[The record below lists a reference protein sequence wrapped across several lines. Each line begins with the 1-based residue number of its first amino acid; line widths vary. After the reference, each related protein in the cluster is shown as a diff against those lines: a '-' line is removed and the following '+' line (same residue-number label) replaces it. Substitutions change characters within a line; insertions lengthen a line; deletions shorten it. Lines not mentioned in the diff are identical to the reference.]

1 MSGLSSSPNARESS
15 EPVNELL
22 QALPPLVS
30 RGLVYLLVAILLSAL
45 LYSFFGRVNEIVTAR
60 ATMTPQG
67 LDRPVQSTIAGRVAR
82 ITVREGDAVQGGQV
96 LIYLDTA
103 EADAQLERA
112 QRELEIRQGQLQEQL
127 AAAADS
133 LPVAEA
139 RARVAQA
146 QADLVTAQR
155 ALDAGMIVSPAA
167 GQLTRLS
174 VRGAGET
181 LAAGQTVAEIAPGDA
196 PLVFE
201 AQVPSSDIGRVGVG
215 QAAII
220 KVDAYPHQE
229 FGTVSGRVLS
239 VSPDAAPTANGG
251 TAYRVVI
258 VPAVPAP
265 RPGQKPILLRL
276 GLGATVEIVAERRR
290 IIDLLLRSIRGG
302 N

>member
-15 EPVNELL
+15 EPVNELF
-22 QALPPLVS
+22 QALPPLVA

-60 ATMTPQG
+60 ATMIPQG
-67 LDRPVQSTIAGRVAR
+67 SVRPVQSTTAGRVSRVAA
-82 ITVREGDAVQGGQV
+82 REGEHVQRGQV
-96 LIYLDTA
+96 LIYLETETA
-103 EADAQLERA
+103 EAQLQRA
-112 QRELEIRQGQLQEQL
+112 QQELEIRQRQLQEQL

-133 LPVAEA
+133 LSVTDA

-146 QADLVTAQR
+146 QSELVSAQR
-155 ALDAGMIVSPAA
+155 ALDAGMIVAPAA

-174 VRGAGET
+174 VRGAGE
-181 LAAGQTVAEIAPGDA
+181 AVSAGQTLAEIAPGDA

-201 AQVPSSDIGRVGVG
+201 AQVPSSDIGRVRVG

-229 FGTVSGRVLS
+229 FGTVSGRVLT
-239 VSPDAAPTANGG
+239 VSPDAAPTSSGIPAYQVTLAP
-251 TAYRVVI
+251 TA
-258 VPAVPAP
+258 PTP
-265 RPGQKPILLRL
+265 RSGQKSVVLRL

-290 IIDLLLRSIRGG
+290 LIDLLLRAVRGG